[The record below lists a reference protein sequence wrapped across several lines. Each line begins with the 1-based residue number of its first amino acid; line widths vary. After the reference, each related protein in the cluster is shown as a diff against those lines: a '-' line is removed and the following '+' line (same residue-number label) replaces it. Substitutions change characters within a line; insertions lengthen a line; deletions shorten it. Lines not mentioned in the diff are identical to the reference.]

1 MTRKA
6 RIEQALSGSLSP
18 THLEVT
24 DESHM
29 HSVPEGAESHFKV
42 LVVSD
47 AFADER
53 LVGRHR
59 KVNALL
65 RGELDSGLH
74 ALAIHAWTP
83 EEWFE
88 KGGGRAPES
97 PLCMGGSKTER

>member
-1 MTRKA
+1 MSRKE
-6 RIEQALSGSLSP
+6 RIEQTLADDLKP
-18 THLEVT
+18 MHMEVV

-42 LVVSD
+42 LVVSE
-47 AFADER
+47 AFADEN

-59 KVNALL
+59 HINRLL
-65 RGELDSGLH
+65 RGELDAGMH

-88 KGGGRAPES
+88 RGGGPAPES
-97 PLCMGGSKTER
+97 PQCMGGSKSS